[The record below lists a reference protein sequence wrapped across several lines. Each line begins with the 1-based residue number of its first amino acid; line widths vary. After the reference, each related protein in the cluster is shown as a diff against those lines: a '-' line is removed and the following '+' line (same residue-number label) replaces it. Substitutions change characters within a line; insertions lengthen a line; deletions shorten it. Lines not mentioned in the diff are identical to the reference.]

1 MRIVDVCAFYTPTG
15 GGVKTYVEQKLRAGP
30 AAGHEIVI
38 LAPGAED
45 RVTEVAPGAMIATI
59 AAARFPLD
67 RNYHYFD
74 DEERLNAALNAWAPD
89 LVEVASPWTSAAM
102 VARWQGSAPRALIMH
117 SDPLSAYAYR
127 WLQGLLS
134 RETIDRRF
142 DWYWRHLRRLNRA
155 FDFVISASEN
165 LTQRLR
171 DGGVDKAR
179 TVPMGVEPGLF
190 SPTLRNA
197 VLRAEMLRQCG
208 LSEDATLLVGL
219 GRMAPEK
226 RWPMVCEAV
235 LASGS
240 SHPVGLIL
248 IGAGRKRAQVVRST
262 QRSPHI
268 AVLPPVRDRDRLARV
283 VASADAL
290 VHGCEA
296 ETFCMVAAEG
306 AASGLPLILP
316 NRGGAAD
323 HYRRG
328 QGALYAACDVR
339 DFEARLSGLLDQ
351 GLSGHRERAVT
362 GSITVRTMDDH
373 FRDLFRTYQMAGRY
387 DVAA

>member
-1 MRIVDVCAFYTPTG
+1 MRIVDVCAFYTPAG

-38 LAPGAED
+38 IAPGEAD
-45 RVTEVAPGAMIATI
+45 RVTEVAPGAVIATI

-74 DEERLNAALNAWAPD
+74 DEERLHAALNAWAPD
-89 LVEVASPWTSAAM
+89 LLEVASPWTSAAM

-127 WLQGLLS
+127 WLQILWS
-134 RETIDRRF
+134 HEAIDRRF
-142 DWYWRHLRRLNRA
+142 DWYWRHLRRLNRT
-155 FDFVISASEN
+155 FDFVVSASEN

-171 DGGVDKAR
+171 DGGVAKAR
-179 TVPMGVEPGLF
+179 TIPMGTEPGLF
-190 SPTLRNA
+190 SPTLRDA

-208 LSEDATLLVGL
+208 LADDATLLVGL

-235 LASGS
+235 LAAGS

-248 IGAGRKRAQVVRST
+248 IGAGRKRAQVIRST
-262 QRSPHI
+262 QGSPHI
-268 AVLPPVRDRDRLARV
+268 AVLPPIRDRDRLARV
-283 VASADAL
+283 LASADAL

-316 NRGGAAD
+316 DRGGAAD
-323 HYRRG
+323 HYRCG
-328 QGALYAACDVR
+328 QGARYAACDVR
-339 DFEARLSGLLDQ
+339 DLEAQLSRLLGE
-351 GLSGHRERAVT
+351 GLSGYRDRAVS
-362 GSITVRTMDDH
+362 GSATVRTIDDH
-373 FRDLFRTYQMAGRY
+373 FCDLFRAYEKPQHY
-387 DVAA
+387 DLAA